1 MTNWEKTTE
10 LIERFLDGELS
21 GEERSDFLKEVDSD
35 PLLAAEL
42 DFHKNLRKGI
52 RTSGEEKK
60 FRTILTEIHAELEG
74 DNTNNKEKKEKK
86 VLNIKYVNKRIYRSL
101 AYAALIALLI
111 SSGSTLAYYLIFS
124 STQNPEFYTELRRI
138 IQENRQ
144 LKKFTVAT
152 DSIGENQDQ
161 EKEKDLK
168 HYAATTF
175 AINDSG
181 YLVTSYHVIRDA
193 KDIDV
198 EIRKDS
204 VLSYH
209 AILVAGDDLLDL
221 ALLKIS
227 DKNFKGYSSPVPFV
241 FSEKESVLGENVYT
255 LGFPRDDIVYGE
267 GTVSALT
274 GFEQDTLA
282 YQVSIPVNPGNSGAP
297 LINDRGEINGI
308 ITAKNSGEEGASFA
322 IKSSFFHQFINS
334 VNQDTNN
341 VPVLLPDKNMLRWLK
356 RTQQLDKIKDYVFI
370 LKITCDK

>member
-74 DNTNNKEKKEKK
+74 DNTNNKEKK

-255 LGFPRDDIVYGE
+255 LGFPRDDIIYGE